1 MATRWLPHAHNWLSD
16 IKSFNLGSPTI
27 AHLPRPCSRR
37 SASSILPRG
46 VGHAIQGV
54 NAAHQSPSVCLPTP
68 HLPFLNILFHKLYKI
83 TTKTSSSTPPLP
95 QNILTSFYSM
105 PTPHLTH
112 PRRSVPLCTASSAN
126 QPTLPPG
133 TKNTQYL
140 KSCAFSLFGQI
151 IPLLLM
157 VLQIITSKQLLH
169 GA

>member
-1 MATRWLPHAHNWLSD
+1 MSD

-37 SASSILPRG
+37 GASSILPRG

-54 NAAHQSPSVCLPTP
+54 NAAHQSPSLNSTSPDHQASVCLLTP

-95 QNILTSFYSM
+95 QNILTSFYST